1 LNTPITASLDAT
13 AEPGHSVAVPRSA
26 HRRILSGGLIMLV
39 SSILSAGMNFLYNV
53 HVAQKLG
60 PSEFGHVA
68 TALTLLLLSTS
79 VMLSFQIVCAKFV
92 ARNEQP
98 TAKAGVFHS
107 LMSRA
112 WKVSLL
118 IGMALA
124 LFSKPLTHFLHFPTV
139 WIVVLMA
146 LAIAFYIPVGVKRGG
161 FQGTCSFPLLATNFT
176 LESAVKLVLALALV
190 WKFGAIGAV
199 IAIAA
204 SEIAAYAFPRIHPL
218 LRQPGTDF
226 VSANSREGIQA
237 IVFFVG
243 QAIIMNIDLIL
254 VKHYFPSYEAGQYAA
269 VALVG
274 RVLFYASW
282 AVIHAMFPVA
292 AQDGGTQPKRA
303 VLAVPLGLVGAIFL
317 GFLGVLAIAPGMVM
331 KTLFGPGFAQAEPL
345 LALYATGTA
354 AYAIAV
360 VLMAYE
366 MAHKIAN
373 TGWLQIVFA
382 GLLITGIALFHHSL
396 HQVII
401 VLITLMSALLVTVSL
416 PFLRTQ
422 ARHPQNVAGQEA
434 A

>member
-1 LNTPITASLDAT
+1 
-13 AEPGHSVAVPRSA
+13 
-26 HRRILSGGLIMLV
+26 MLV
-39 SSILSAGMNFLYNV
+39 SSVLSAGMNFLYNV

-68 TALTLLLLSTS
+68 TALTLLLLATS
-79 VMLSFQIVCAKFV
+79 VTLSFQIVCAKFI
-92 ARNEQP
+92 ARNQQAS
-98 TAKAGVFHS
+98 AKAGVFHG
-107 LMSRA
+107 LMTRA
-112 WKVSLL
+112 WKASALVAAVL
-118 IGMALA
+118 IICSG
-124 LFSKPLTHFLHFPTV
+124 PLTRFLHFPSV

-146 LAIAFYIPVGVKRGG
+146 VAIAFYIPVGVKRGG

-176 LESAVKLVLALALV
+176 LESAVKLALAFALV
-190 WKFGAIGAV
+190 WKLGAIGAV

-204 SEIAAYAFPRIHPL
+204 SEVAAYFLPRVHPA
-218 LRQPGTDF
+218 LRQRGTDY
-226 VSANSREGIQA
+226 VKASHREGVQA
-237 IVFFVG
+237 IVFFAG

-254 VKHYFPSYEAGQYAA
+254 VKHFFPSYEAGQYAA

-292 AQDGGTQPKRA
+292 AQEGAGTPSRA
-303 VLAVPLGLVGAIFL
+303 MLAVPLGLVASIFV
-317 GFLGVLAIAPGMVM
+317 GFIGVLTIAPGMVM

-382 GLLITGIALFHHSL
+382 ALLIAGISLFHHTL
-396 HQVII
+396 HQVIV
-401 VLITLMSALLVTVSL
+401 VLITLMTALLVAVSL
-416 PFLRTQ
+416 PFLAGR
-422 ARHPQNVAGQEA
+422 ARPPQIAVQEA

>member
-1 LNTPITASLDAT
+1 LNTPITASLDVA
-13 AEPGHSVAVPRSA
+13 AEPGHSLAVPRSA

-39 SSILSAGMNFLYNV
+39 STVLSAGMNFMYNV

-92 ARNEQP
+92 ARNE
-98 TAKAGVFHS
+98 TSSAKAGVFHA

-112 WKVSLL
+112 WKVSILVGLGLVLL
-118 IGMALA
+118 
-124 LFSKPLTHFLHFPTV
+124 SKPLTRFLHFPSV

-146 LAIAFYIPVGVKRGG
+146 VAIAFYIPVGVKRGG

-176 LESAVKLVLALALV
+176 LESAVKLILAFALV

-199 IAIAA
+199 VAIAA
-204 SEIAAYAFPRIHPL
+204 SEVAAFVLPRVDPM

-226 VSANSREGIQA
+226 VRAGSREGVQA

-243 QAIIMNIDLIL
+243 QAIIMNIDLLL

-282 AVIHAMFPVA
+282 AVIHAMFPIA
-292 AQDGGTQPKRA
+292 AQNGEGKPSRA
-303 VLAVPLGLVGAIFL
+303 VLAVPLALVGSIFL
-317 GFLGVLAIAPGMVM
+317 GFLVVLSIAPGTVM
-331 KTLFGPGFAQAEPL
+331 KTLFGPGFEQAEPL

-366 MAHKIAN
+366 MAHRIAN

-382 GLLITGIALFHHSL
+382 CLLITGIALFHHSL
-396 HQVII
+396 RQVIV
-401 VLITLMSALLVTVSL
+401 VLITLMCALLLAVSL
-416 PFLRTQ
+416 PFLRAH
-422 ARHPQNVAGQEA
+422 ARRVHPAAQETA
-434 A
+434 

>member
-1 LNTPITASLDAT
+1 
-13 AEPGHSVAVPRSA
+13 
-26 HRRILSGGLIMLV
+26 MLV
-39 SSILSAGMNFLYNV
+39 SSVLSAGMNFLYNV

-92 ARNEQP
+92 ARNEEAS
-98 TAKAGVFHS
+98 AKAGVFHT

-112 WKVSLL
+112 WKVSILVGLGLVLL
-118 IGMALA
+118 
-124 LFSKPLTHFLHFPTV
+124 SKPLTQFLHFPSI

-146 LAIAFYIPVGVKRGG
+146 VAIAFYIPVGVKRGG
-161 FQGTCSFPLLATNFT
+161 FQGMCSFPLLATNFT
-176 LESAVKLVLALALV
+176 LESAVKLLFAFALV
-190 WKFGAIGAV
+190 WKFGTLGAV
-199 IAIAA
+199 VAIAA
-204 SEIAAYAFPRIHPL
+204 SEIAAYALPRINPV
-218 LRQPGTDF
+218 LRRPGTEF
-226 VSANSREGIQA
+226 VRASASEGLQA
-237 IVFFVG
+237 IVFFAG
-243 QAIIMNIDLIL
+243 QAIIMNIDLIM
-254 VKHYFPSYEAGQYAA
+254 VKHYFSSYEAGQYAA

-274 RVLFYASW
+274 RVLFYTSW
-282 AVIHAMFPVA
+282 AVIHAMFPIVA
-292 AQDGGTQPKRA
+292 QNGSREPSSG
-303 VLAVPLGLVGAIFL
+303 VLLVSLALVGSIFL
-317 GFLGVLAIAPGMVM
+317 GFLGVLAIAPGIVM
-331 KTLFGPGFAQAEPL
+331 KTLFGAGFAQAEPL

-382 GLLITGIALFHHSL
+382 VLLITGISLFHQSL
-396 HQVII
+396 HEVIV
-401 VLITLMSALLVTVSL
+401 VLITLMTALLLTVSL

-422 ARHPQNVAGQEA
+422 ARRTGVAITQEA

>member
-1 LNTPITASLDAT
+1 LNTPITASLEAA
-13 AEPGHSVAVPRSA
+13 AEPGRSVAVAPSA

-39 SSILSAGMNFLYNV
+39 STVLSAAMNFLYNV

-92 ARNEQP
+92 ARNETP
-98 TAKAGVFHS
+98 AAKAGVFHS
-107 LMSRA
+107 LMARA
-112 WKVSLL
+112 WKVSVLVGLGLVLL
-118 IGMALA
+118 
-124 LFSKPLTHFLHFPTV
+124 SKPLTRFLHFPTV
-139 WIVVLMA
+139 WIIALMA
-146 LAIAFYIPVGVKRGG
+146 VAIAFYIPVGVKRGG

-176 LESAVKLVLALALV
+176 LESAAKLTLAFALV
-190 WKFGAIGAV
+190 WRFGGIGAV
-199 IAIAA
+199 LAIAA
-204 SEIAAYAFPRIHPL
+204 SEVVAFAFPRIHPM
-218 LRQPGTDF
+218 LRQPGTEY
-226 VSANSREGIQA
+226 VEATSREGVQA

-254 VKHYFPSYEAGQYAA
+254 VKHYFPSHEAGQYAA

-292 AQDGGTQPKRA
+292 AQNGTGERSRA
-303 VLAVPLGLVGAIFL
+303 VIAVPLALVVSIFI
-317 GFLGVLAIAPGMVM
+317 GFLALLSVAPGMVM
-331 KTLFGPGFAQAEPL
+331 KTIFGPGFAQAEPL
-345 LALYATGTA
+345 LALYAAGTA

-382 GLLITGIALFHHSL
+382 GLLIAGIALFHQSL
-396 HQVII
+396 HQVIV
-401 VLITLMSALLVTVSL
+401 VLITLMSALLLAVSL
-416 PFLRTQ
+416 PFLRTR
-422 ARHPQNVAGQEA
+422 ARQTDQPIAQEA

>member
-1 LNTPITASLDAT
+1 MNTPITASLDVA
-13 AEPGHSVAVPRSA
+13 AEPGHSLAVPRSA

-39 SSILSAGMNFLYNV
+39 STVLSAGMNFMYNV

-92 ARNEQP
+92 ARNE
-98 TAKAGVFHS
+98 TSSAKAGVFHA

-112 WKVSLL
+112 WKVSILVGLGLVLL
-118 IGMALA
+118 
-124 LFSKPLTHFLHFPTV
+124 SKPLTRFLHFPSV

-146 LAIAFYIPVGVKRGG
+146 VAIAFYIPVGVKRGG

-176 LESAVKLVLALALV
+176 LESAVKLILAFALV

-199 IAIAA
+199 VAIAA
-204 SEIAAYAFPRIHPL
+204 SEVAAFVLPRVDPM

-226 VSANSREGIQA
+226 VRAGSREGVQA

-243 QAIIMNIDLIL
+243 QAIIMNIDLVL

-282 AVIHAMFPVA
+282 AVIHAMFPIA
-292 AQDGGTQPKRA
+292 AQNGEGKPSRA
-303 VLAVPLGLVGAIFL
+303 VLAVPLALVGSIFL
-317 GFLGVLAIAPGMVM
+317 GFLVVLSIAPGTVM

-366 MAHKIAN
+366 MAHRIAN

-382 GLLITGIALFHHSL
+382 CLLITGIALFHHSL
-396 HQVII
+396 RQVIV
-401 VLITLMSALLVTVSL
+401 VLITLMCALLLAVSL
-416 PFLRTQ
+416 PFLRAH
-422 ARHPQNVAGQEA
+422 ARRVHPAAQETA
-434 A
+434 

>member
-1 LNTPITASLDAT
+1 LNPPITASLDVA
-13 AEPGHSVAVPRSA
+13 AEPGQPLAVPRSA

-39 SSILSAGMNFLYNV
+39 SSVLSAGMNFLYNV
-53 HVAQKLG
+53 HVAQRLG

-92 ARNEQP
+92 ARNQQDS
-98 TAKAGVFHS
+98 AKAGVFHS
-107 LMSRA
+107 LMTRA
-112 WKVSLL
+112 WKTSALV
-118 IGMALA
+118 GLA
-124 LFSKPLTHFLHFPTV
+124 LVLLSKPLTRFLHFPSV
-139 WIVVLMA
+139 WIVILMA
-146 LAIAFYIPVGVKRGG
+146 VAIAFYIPVGVKRGG
-161 FQGTCSFPLLATNFT
+161 FQGVCSFPLLATNFT
-176 LESAVKLVLALALV
+176 LESAGKLALAFALV

-204 SEIAAYAFPRIHPL
+204 SEVAAFLLPPVPSA
-218 LRQPGTDF
+218 LRQPAADF
-226 VSANSREGIQA
+226 IRADSREGMQA
-237 IVFFVG
+237 ILFFVG
-243 QAIIMNIDLIL
+243 QAIIMNIDLLL
-254 VKHYFPSYEAGQYAA
+254 VKHFFPSYEAGQYAA

-282 AVIHAMFPVA
+282 AVIHAMFPIA
-292 AQDGGTQPKRA
+292 AQNGGGKPNRA
-303 VLAVPLGLVGAIFL
+303 VLAVPLALVALIFV
-317 GFLGVLAIAPGMVM
+317 GFIGVLTIAPGMVM

-382 GLLITGIALFHHSL
+382 ALLVTGISLFHQSL
-396 HQVII
+396 HQVIV
-401 VLITLMSALLVTVSL
+401 VLISLMSALLLTVSL
-416 PFLRTQ
+416 PFLFGRIRR
-422 ARHPQNVAGQEA
+422 APEVPAQEA